1 MKKITIGLLKSEK
14 AFYPENKA
22 YKQYLESNFGYV
34 VEEFE
39 NILEA
44 DKYSDLIIFHCGF
57 LPFWIKLKTPIIMEY
72 HSLSVTKF
80 PKLKNILKR
89 ALNRKGAAYIFLSE
103 VVQNDF
109 YFNSLPKDKYI
120 IRGMG
125 VDKNLVNNNVC
136 EKLYDF
142 IYMGTLSREDVK
154 NYILKIAQSG
164 FLIIVAGCSLEDKD
178 FFKENSNVICHGRIQ
193 QEELFLLAKKCK
205 YGLNYTPDV
214 YPLNI
219 QDSTKVIEY
228 CALGLKVVTNKYS
241 WINSFEL
248 STGSQFMNLN
258 DFLALPSSIDSFEFK
273 NGEVDKFSWDKILQA
288 SKIEELIDMV
298 IQHH

>member
-1 MKKITIGLLKSEK
+1 MKKMTIGLLKSEK

-22 YKQYLESNFGYV
+22 YKQYLELKFGYIV
-34 VEEFE
+34 KEFE
-39 NILEA
+39 NISEA

-57 LPFWIKLKTPIIMEY
+57 LPFWIKTKTPIIMEY

-80 PKLKNILKR
+80 PKFKNILKR
-89 ALNRKGAAYIFLSE
+89 VLNRKGDAYIFLSE
-103 VVQNDF
+103 VVQNGF

-125 VDKNLVNNNVC
+125 VDTSLANDNVC

-142 IYMGTLSREDVK
+142 IYMGTLSRTDVK
-154 NYILKIAQSG
+154 SYILKIAQSG
-164 FLIIVAGCSLEDKD
+164 FSIIVAGCSLEDKD
-178 FFKENSNVICHGRIQ
+178 FFKENNNVICYGRIQ

-241 WINSFEL
+241 WVNSFEL

-258 DFLALPSSIDSFEFK
+258 DFLSLPSSIENFEFK
-273 NGEVDKFSWDKILQA
+273 NGCVDKFGWERILSE
-288 SKIEELIDMV
+288 SKIENLIQTVMR
-298 IQHH
+298 